1 MNTKNFSLYPTVGL
15 FVLIGLAC
23 VAYLTLTLAN
33 TSFFDK
39 NQYMLEAKFSTVNGL
54 RVGSSVE
61 ISGVPV
67 GKVTAIELDQQLYQA
82 LVTLHLEKGILV
94 PEDSTAAIKTS
105 GLIGDKYINIIPG
118 GSSQA
123 LQHGEA
129 ILDTQAALDIEEM
142 ISKYIFGSVN
152 K

>member
-1 MNTKNFSLYPTVGL
+1 MNTKNITLYPAVGI
-15 FVLIGLAC
+15 FVLIGLGC
-23 VAYLTLTLAN
+23 IAYLTINLAN
-33 TSFFDK
+33 TNLFQQNYYTLS
-39 NQYMLEAKFSTVNGL
+39 AKFSTINGL
-54 RVGSSVE
+54 RSGSSVE

-67 GKVTAIELDQQLYQA
+67 GKVAALELDQQLYQA
-82 LVTLHLEKGILV
+82 LVTMHIEKHILI

-118 GSSQA
+118 GSNQA
-123 LQHGEA
+123 LQHGEV
-129 ILDTQAALDIEEM
+129 IMDTQAALDIEEM

>member
-1 MNTKNFSLYPTVGL
+1 MNTKNLSLYPAVGF
-15 FVLIGLAC
+15 FVLIGLGC
-23 VAYLTLTLAN
+23 VAYLTVNLAN
-33 TSFFDK
+33 TNLF
-39 NQYMLEAKFSTVNGL
+39 NQNYYALTAKFSTVNGL

-61 ISGVPV
+61 ISGVPI
-67 GKVTAIELDQQLYQA
+67 GKIAAIELDQQLYQA
-82 LVTLHLEKGILV
+82 LVSVHIEKYVQV

-123 LQHGEA
+123 LQPGEA
-129 ILDTQAALDIEEM
+129 IMDTQAALDIEEM
-142 ISKYIFGSVN
+142 ISKYIFGSMN

>member
-1 MNTKNFSLYPTVGL
+1 MNMKNLSLYPAVGL
-15 FVLIGLAC
+15 FVLIGLVC
-23 VAYLTLTLAN
+23 VAYLTVNLAN
-33 TSFFDK
+33 TSLFDQ
-39 NQYMLEAKFSTVNGL
+39 NQYALNTKFSTANGL

-67 GKVTAIELDQQLYQA
+67 GKVAAIELDQQLYQA
-82 LVTLHLEKGILV
+82 VVTLNIEQGVQV

-123 LQHGEA
+123 LQHGES